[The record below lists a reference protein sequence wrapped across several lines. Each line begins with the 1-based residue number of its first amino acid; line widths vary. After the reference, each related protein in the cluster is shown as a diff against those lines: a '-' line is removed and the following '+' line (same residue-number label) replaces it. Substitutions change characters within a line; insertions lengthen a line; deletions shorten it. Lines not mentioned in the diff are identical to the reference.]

1 MLKGFQRAAG
11 GCEAAGFDT
20 GHSASRAGSPNADQ
34 KKQLLVQPFF
44 LKPVSRWIRLA
55 PIQAMDLMESEMRVF
70 VRSGTGGAWLEGI
83 KESGWYRDE
92 IRP

>member
-1 MLKGFQRAAG
+1 MTQGILLPEQVLPTPIRK
-11 GCEAAGFDT
+11 
-20 GHSASRAGSPNADQ
+20 SSR
-34 KKQLLVQPFF
+34 FF

>member
-1 MLKGFQRAAG
+1 MTQGILLPEQVLPTPIRK
-11 GCEAAGFDT
+11 
-20 GHSASRAGSPNADQ
+20 SSRF
-34 KKQLLVQPFF
+34 L

-70 VRSGTGGAWLEGI
+70 VRSGMGGAWLEGI